1 MRPSVPVISAVPA
14 PVPVKAAPL
23 VVGATVLPEVLV
35 TIETAGAVTTP
46 LKALPSWPA
55 ADKSSV
61 RLSGVRDSVPVFS
74 INKV

>member
-1 MRPSVPVISAVPA
+1 MRPSLPVISPVPV
-14 PVPVKAAPL
+14 PVPVKAALL
-23 VVGATVLPEVLV
+23 VLGATALPEALV